1 MGKIIYDNSE
11 TKIIDNGNGTCTKL
25 ALTDI
30 KRSELKLEAE
40 ILKKLDGNIGPKFY
54 SFNGE
59 ELVMEYIKGITLEGY
74 FKENKCIPDFFFPE
88 LVKNSIILIKKYQI
102 YDYSDHEKF
111 FDHYII
117 DKNNKVRFVDF
128 GQYTKIRDE
137 FIRGEIDDLKKK
149 YAFLFKEYSKDIR
162 KQSIE
167 DLKIDL
173 AGIPD
178 DVINSCLGRE

>member
-74 FKENKCIPDFFFPE
+74 FKENKCIPDF
-88 LVKNSIILIKKYQI
+88 S
-102 YDYSDHEKF
+102 
-111 FDHYII
+111 
-117 DKNNKVRFVDF
+117 
-128 GQYTKIRDE
+128 
-137 FIRGEIDDLKKK
+137 
-149 YAFLFKEYSKDIR
+149 FL
-162 KQSIE
+162 
-167 DLKIDL
+167 
-173 AGIPD
+173 
-178 DVINSCLGRE
+178 NW